1 MTEVWRDVPGYE
13 GCYQASNLGRVRSLP
28 RTMPKRD
35 SWGGL
40 TTVSYPGKILSPAR
54 NKTTRYWSLAL
65 GKNNTQMLH
74 RVIAS
79 TFCENPLNLPEV
91 NHKDGDRSNNQAGNL
106 EWVSSS
112 GNKCHSYR
120 ELERKQHVWTT
131 PVKLV
136 KGDEVLTFPSQLA
149 AAKHLGVVA
158 ASVRSAFDKKHFC
171 KGYRVE
177 IV

>member
-1 MTEVWRDVPGYE
+1 MIEEWRDVPGYE

-28 RTMPKRD
+28 RTRRKKD
-35 SWGGL
+35 AWGGY
-40 TTVSYPGKILSPAR
+40 TTATYSGKILSPAQNR
-54 NKTTRYWSLAL
+54 GTLYWSLAL
-65 GKNNTQMLH
+65 GKDNTQMLH

-79 TFCENPLNLPEV
+79 TFCENPLNLAEV
-91 NHKDGDRSNNQAGNL
+91 NHKDGDRSNNRAENL

-112 GNKCHSYR
+112 GNKFHSYR
-120 ELERKQHVWTT
+120 ELDRKQHVWTT

-136 KGDEVLTFPSQLA
+136 KGDEVLLFPSQLA

-171 KGYRVE
+171 RGYSVE
-177 IV
+177 AA